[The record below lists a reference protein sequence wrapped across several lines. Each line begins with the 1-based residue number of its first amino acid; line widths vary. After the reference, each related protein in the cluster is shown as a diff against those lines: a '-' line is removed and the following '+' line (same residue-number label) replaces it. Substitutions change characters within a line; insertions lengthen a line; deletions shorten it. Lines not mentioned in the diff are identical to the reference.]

1 MPVKEVPMPV
11 AFVVAAPTLVSG
23 GITLADV
30 AFWLTAA
37 GSVLSAVQRVKDAVD
52 RLAERD
58 V

>member
-1 MPVKEVPMPV
+1 MPV